1 MKKQISRI
9 LLLSFVFVLGL
20 VFFLKLRLEEA
31 HTDNRSR
38 DTYESLSL
46 EELKES
52 LKSKKKTFVYI
63 RREDCPTCLGFEE
76 QLSPVLR
83 KHRITFVTYNT
94 SLDRQGS
101 KSEEMYNL
109 LDQYG
114 VSRVPAL
121 LIIESGKRQKLWL
134 EPEKNLEE
142 IGECMK

>member
-20 VFFLKLRLEEA
+20 VFFLKLRLEETP
-31 HTDNRSR
+31 TDNRSR

-63 RREDCPTCLGFEE
+63 RREDCPTCLRFEE
-76 QLSPVLR
+76 QLSPVLS
-83 KHRITFVTYNT
+83 KHQIIFVTYNT
-94 SLDRQGS
+94 ALDRQGS
-101 KSEEMYNL
+101 KSEEMYKL

-114 VSRVPAL
+114 VTRVPAL

>member
-1 MKKQISRI
+1 
-9 LLLSFVFVLGL
+9 
-20 VFFLKLRLEEA
+20 VFFLKLRLEETP
-31 HTDNRSR
+31 TDNRSR

-63 RREDCPTCLGFEE
+63 RREDCPTCLRFEE
-76 QLSPVLR
+76 QLSPVLS
-83 KHRITFVTYNT
+83 KHQIIFVTYNT
-94 SLDRQGS
+94 ALDRQGS
-101 KSEEMYNL
+101 KSEEMYKL

-114 VSRVPAL
+114 VTRVPAL